1 METTTTAANEMDI
14 EVFVE
19 AIDQMTLNG
28 VLGAALMLLV
38 GLVIIRIVMMLIGRL
53 IRKLPPENKA
63 LMNFLRQGLRIVL
76 YFILATTICDKLG
89 LPVTSLVAVIS
100 LFGLAVSLSVQN
112 VLANVVNGI
121 LILTARPFEVGD
133 YIETASAA
141 GTVDAIHLMYTH
153 LLTPDNK
160 RILVP
165 NSELATQRI
174 TNYSANTQRRI
185 DIPVRVGYE
194 HSNQV
199 VFAALLR
206 AAEKTPGVL
215 YGDNAPMA
223 VVTSYEETGVL
234 FSLRVWTSA
243 EDYWPVNWALT
254 DAVRT
259 ELAQDG
265 ILLTY
270 GARRVIAGETV
281 NTGR

>member
-1 METTTTAANEMDI
+1 METTTAAVSEMEL

-19 AIDQMTLNG
+19 ALDKMTLDG

-38 GLVIIRIVMMLIGRL
+38 GLAVIRIVMTVFGRV
-53 IRKLPPENKA
+53 IRQLPPENKA
-63 LMNFLRQGLRIVL
+63 LMNFLRQGMRIAL
-76 YFILATTICDKLG
+76 YFILATMVCDKLG

-121 LILTARPFEVGD
+121 LILTAQPFEVGN
-133 YIETASAA
+133 YIETATAA

-165 NSELATQRI
+165 NSELAAQRI
-174 TNYSANTQRRI
+174 TNYSSNTERRI
-185 DIPVRVGYE
+185 DVPVRVGYE
-194 HSNQV
+194 HENKA

-206 AAEKTPGVL
+206 AAEKTPGIL
-215 YGDNAPMA
+215 RGDKAPMA
-223 VVTSYEETGVL
+223 VVTAYEETGVM
-234 FSLRVWTSA
+234 FSLRVWSSA
-243 EDYWPVNWALT
+243 ENYWPVTWALT

-259 ELAQDG
+259 ELAADG
-265 ILLTY
+265 IELTY
-270 GARRVIAGETV
+270 GARRMV
-281 NTGR
+281 NQ